1 MKPIILYVLLFFSSC
16 YKVFAQFQ
24 DKTWMYLRAKDTLVS
39 LEFKITNDVLTYI
52 GDDSKLKG
60 VFDNHTVYRFKK
72 TYKNATRQNLK
83 KTFFVIS
90 DKKSFLDD
98 ILREA
103 PHLFVFGEFIADEDK
118 KIFEPNDY
126 GLTSTIGGYGEHKL
140 NLDYL
145 DFLDL
150 PKAWYYTTGS
160 KDVIVGIS
168 DAQLDTTNIDF
179 KGKTKNLKK
188 GYPGGGH
195 GYGVSGI
202 AAAQGNN
209 GYGMPGVCYDC
220 SIYGTRYGEFKDF
233 KSLME
238 LSKMGVRV
246 INCSWSSAKYYE
258 TAQEVINE
266 MYQNGTIL
274 VASAGN
280 KDWNT
285 SKKGEIVYYPA
296 SYDNVISVSTVMY
309 KNPTYKDAIERDLK
323 GNFSAQNVRNYVGR
337 SLGFRDNDTLNEPH
351 IWNVSVTTLNKD
363 VDILAPSAGVFS
375 YGKFLTKNEKEYIDI
390 EATSPAAP
398 FVTGTVGLMLSLN
411 LCLPTNEI
419 ETILKL
425 GSVNIDYIPANKK
438 FYGNYG
444 SGALNAGN
452 SIELLYQLYT
462 PTQTALIQ
470 NQDFS
475 RWDFNL
481 RSFAEKTV
489 FKNQTFR
496 DDATLDLTSKN
507 QVVLSEN
514 TILRPGNKG
523 SISIK
528 IDSTLK
534 KECEL
539 QLRDPSIEE

>member
-1 MKPIILYVLLFFSSC
+1 MTKNIFFILFLYPILTYSQ
-16 YKVFAQFQ
+16 YQ
-24 DKTWMYLRAKDTLVS
+24 DKAWFYVRAVDSTIQPT
-39 LEFKITNDVLTYI
+39 FKTVNNKLIYTGGDKKLKDVL
-52 GDDSKLKG
+52 DK
-60 VFDNHTVYRFKK
+60 HTIFIFKK
-72 TYKNATRQNLK
+72 TFKNSTRENLK
-83 KTFFVIS
+83 KTFFVVTE
-90 DKKSFLDD
+90 DKIFKDD
-98 ILREA
+98 LLRSGS
-103 PHLFVFGEFIADEDK
+103 HLFNYAEEILDVDK

-126 GLTSTIGGYGEHKL
+126 GLTSTIGDYGEHKL

-145 DFLDL
+145 DFINA

-160 KDVIVGIS
+160 RDLVIGIS
-168 DAQLDTTNIDF
+168 DARLDTINPDF
-179 KGKTKNLKK
+179 NGKTKTSENISLIN
-188 GYPGGGH
+188 GH
-195 GYGVSGI
+195 GYSTAAN

-209 GYGMPGVCYDC
+209 GYGSVGVCYDC
-220 SIYGTRYGEFKDF
+220 SIQGIRYGEFKTL
-233 KSLME
+233 KSLVN
-238 LSKMGVRV
+238 LSKEGVRV
-246 INCSWSSAKYYE
+246 INCSWSNSKYYE
-258 TAQEVINE
+258 TAQEIINE
-266 MYQNGTIL
+266 MYDNGTLL

-280 KDWNT
+280 KNWNEVNN
-285 SKKGEIVYYPA
+285 GEILYYPA
-296 SYDNVISVSTVMY
+296 SYNNVISVSSVMHRN
-309 KNPTYKDAIERDLK
+309 KTYRGNIEIDKK
-323 GNFSAQNVRNYVGR
+323 GNYYAENVRNYVGR
-337 SLGFRDNDTLNEPH
+337 SLGFKDNDTINEPH
-351 IWNVSVTTLNKD
+351 IWNVSTATLNSE
-363 VDILAPSAGVFS
+363 VDILSPTVGLFRFS
-375 YGKFLTKNEKEYIDI
+375 KFIMENKILYSEFET
-390 EATSPAAP
+390 TSGAAP
-398 FVTGTVGLMLSLN
+398 LVSGTVGLMLSLN
-411 LCLPTNEI
+411 PCLPTNEI

-452 SIELLYQLYT
+452 SVELLYQLYT
-462 PTQTALIQ
+462 PTQTAFIQ

-481 RSFAEKTV
+481 RSFAKKTV

>member
-1 MKPIILYVLLFFSSC
+1 MKPILLYFLLLFSC
-16 YKVFAQFQ
+16 CSIASAQFQ
-24 DKTWMYLRAKDTLVS
+24 DKSWMYLRAKDTLVS
-39 LEFKITNDVLTYI
+39 PKFEETNGVLRYV
-52 GDDSKLKG
+52 GDDTKLKKI
-60 VFDNHTVYRFKK
+60 FEEHIIYKFKK

-90 DKKSFLDD
+90 DKQSFLDD
-98 ILREA
+98 ILREGS
-103 PHLFVFGEFIADEDK
+103 HLFVFGELIANEDK

-126 GLTSTIGGYGEHKL
+126 GLTSTIGDYGEHKL

-168 DAQLDTTNIDF
+168 DAQLDTINIDF
-179 KGKTKNLKK
+179 KGKTKNLKN
-188 GYPGGGH
+188 GYPSGGH

-220 SIYGTRYGEFKDF
+220 SIYGTKYGEFKDF

-246 INCSWSSAKYYE
+246 INCSWSGSKYYE
-258 TAQEVINE
+258 TAQEAINE
-266 MYQNGTIL
+266 MYQNGTII

-280 KDWNT
+280 KNWNT
-285 SKKGEIVYYPA
+285 SKQGEIVYYPA
-296 SYDNVISVSTVMY
+296 SYDKVISVSTVMY
-309 KNPTYKDAIERDLK
+309 KNPTYKDAMDRDSK
-323 GNFSAQNVRNYVGR
+323 GNFFAQNVRNYVGR
-337 SLGFRDNDTLNEPH
+337 SLGFKDNDTLNEPH

-375 YGKFLTKNEKEYIDI
+375 YGKWLTKNKKEFIDI

-398 FVTGTVGLMLSLN
+398 FVTGTIGLMLSLN
-411 LCLPTNEI
+411 PCLPTNEI
-419 ETILKL
+419 ESILKM
-425 GSVNIDYIPANKK
+425 GSVNIDYIPANRK

-452 SIELLYQLYT
+452 TIELLYQLYT
-462 PTQTALIQ
+462 PTQTAYIQ

-475 RWDFNL
+475 RWGFNL
-481 RSFAEKTV
+481 RSFAKKTV

-496 DDATLDLTSKN
+496 EDATLELTSKN

-523 SISIK
+523 SIKIK
-528 IDSTLK
+528 IDSTLE